1 MSEEKTEKPTQK
13 KLQDSAEKGQSYKS
27 RDIVAALVVAAGVLG
42 LNIMSFAEVGDLF
55 KDFIAHGEKISP
67 AYVVDRIFRLFLDL
81 TIPFVLICIA
91 ATVIPSLIQSKF
103 VLAFE
108 ALKIDFDSLNP
119 INGFKKIF
127 SLKTVKEFIKAI
139 IYLIVF
145 ILVSYSFYQFYQHVL
160 LELVYVQSGSI
171 AKIWLKAGVTIVLLC
186 LLSFVVIIILDGLA
200 DYYIYIKEL
209 KMDKHEIKE
218 EYKEQE
224 GNPEVKSRRKEMHQ
238 ELLSAQDKNDI
249 EQSNFILANPTHIA
263 IGIYVNQQVSPLPFI
278 SLLAQGEKALAIISY
293 AEKHSITVVRDIL
306 VARRL
311 FKLARR
317 YTFIPM
323 EMLEPVCRILFWLQ
337 QVELAHLEDMHP
349 ELAAQSMLDKTNS
362 TDGNIT

>member
-1 MSEEKTEKPTQK
+1 VSEEKTEQPTQK
-13 KLQDSAEKGQSYKS
+13 KLKDSAEKGQSYKS

-42 LNIMSFAEVGDLF
+42 LTTISFSEVTDLF
-55 KDFIAHGEKISP
+55 KDLIAHSEKIST
-67 AYVVDRIFRLFLDL
+67 AYVVDRIFRLFLEL
-81 TIPFVLICIA
+81 TLPFVLICVA

-108 ALKIDFDSLNP
+108 AIKIDFDPLNP

-139 IYLIVF
+139 AYLVVF
-145 ILVSYSFYQFYQHVL
+145 VIVSYSFYQFYQHVL
-160 LELVYVQSGSI
+160 LELVYVQTGSI

-186 LLSFVVIIILDGLA
+186 LLSFVMVIILDGLA
-200 DYYIYIKEL
+200 DYYLYIKEL

-224 GNPEVKSRRKEMHQ
+224 GNPEVKSRRKEVHQ

-263 IGIYVNQQVSPLPFI
+263 IGIYVNQKVSPLPFV
-278 SLLAQGEKALAIISY
+278 SLLSKGEKALAIISY
-293 AEKHSITVVRDIL
+293 AEKHGVTVVRDIL

-317 YTFIPM
+317 YAFIPL
-323 EMLEPVCRILFWLQ
+323 EMIEPVCRILFWLQ
-337 QVELAHLEDMHP
+337 EVEFAHMEDMHP
-349 ELAAQSMLDKTNS
+349 ELAAQAKLDQANS
-362 TDGNIT
+362 NSAN